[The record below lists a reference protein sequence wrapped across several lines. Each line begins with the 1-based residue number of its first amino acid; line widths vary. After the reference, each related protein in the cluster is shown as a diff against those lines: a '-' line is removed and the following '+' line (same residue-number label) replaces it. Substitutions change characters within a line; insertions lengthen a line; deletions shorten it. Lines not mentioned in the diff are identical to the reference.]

1 MGHQIEVSLSLCT
14 IIEQELQNQNLSLQ
28 QLSQITGI
36 NRGVLSACFT
46 KIPPKSLS
54 IKQLDNITAVLG
66 KHGDWLYET
75 YVDECLSKKIHWK
88 QLKPVLLRCVDLNRY
103 DLIEKVLSQLTESQT
118 HIQDIFLLGELLYSE
133 GRWTEAIPFYRCVC
147 ENEIKQHSTR
157 MAMSQYRWFRTR
169 LGNDLKE
176 NHEAAIQFSPFRQRL
191 PENFQLDALLQLANV
206 HFTLQ
211 NWEEVIIYAKELQI
225 LTNIILR
232 QKTHRRLKNKKAEPL
247 ITDRHFIFY
256 YGQAY
261 LLQGNALEWMG
272 EYEKSLTFIQGYED
286 LSWYDEL
293 GYIGQS
299 EVSKFQK
306 FAEGNKLMIY
316 ILMGKFEWLPKFI
329 KFIDYQQE
337 NEWLPCFLTI
347 VVAANQHQQNI
358 DEAIRHYTSY
368 LEEILINNNM
378 HHGYYEKIFSSQ
390 RAAKLCYQLTI
401 YNYRM
406 SRIENGVE
414 WLLQALRYSIRSN
427 DQALTLQC
435 VAYFERFRKHS
446 LPQAIILEYELIM
459 KGVIKDA

>member
-1 MGHQIEVSLSLCT
+1 M
-14 IIEQELQNQNLSLQ
+14 
-28 QLSQITGI
+28 SQITGI

-54 IKQLDNITAVLG
+54 IKQLDIITAALG
-66 KHGDWLYET
+66 KHGDWLYDT
-75 YVDECLSKKIHWK
+75 YVDECLSKKVHWK

-133 GRWTEAIPFYRCVC
+133 GRWTESIPFYHCVC

-157 MAMSQYRWFRTR
+157 MAISQYRWFRTR

-211 NWEEVIIYAKELQI
+211 NWEEVISYAKELQI
-225 LTNIILR
+225 LTKIISR
-232 QKTHRRLKNKKAEPL
+232 QRTNRRRKNKKIEPL

-272 EYEKSLTFIQGYED
+272 EYEESLTFTQGYED
-286 LSWYDEL
+286 LTWYEEL
-293 GYIGQS
+293 GYIGQL

-306 FAEGNKLMIY
+306 YAECNTLMVY
-316 ILMGKFEWLPKFI
+316 ILMGRFQYLSELI
-329 KFIDYQQE
+329 EFIDHNQT

-347 VVAANQHQQNI
+347 VVAANQHQYNI
-358 DEAIRHYTSY
+358 DEAIAHYDEN
-368 LEEILINNNM
+368 LKKILSDYKNIN
-378 HHGYYEKIFSSQ
+378 HGYYEENFGLQ
-390 RAAKLCYQLTI
+390 RSGKLCYQMAVYYYDKNRIVDGIEWFLQSVRYLI
-401 YNYRM
+401 YSNNQGL
-406 SRIENGVE
+406 SLQL
-414 WLLQALRYSIRSN
+414 WLNLVN
-427 DQALTLQC
+427 TN
-435 VAYFERFRKHS
+435 
-446 LPQAIILEYELIM
+446 ILN
-459 KGVIKDA
+459 K